1 MRKKERHHE
10 VSERLDTVRHEIV
23 SSLLGRTLSARDISH
38 EVHIGEREVYDHLEH
53 IRKSLNRKERSLV
66 VVPARC
72 RKCGFEFRKRERLK
86 APGKC
91 PVCKGESIADPL
103 FSVVDLP

>member
-1 MRKKERHHE
+1 MKRRERDIE
-10 VSERLDTVRHEIV
+10 SPERLDTVRHQIV
-23 SSLLGRTLSARDISH
+23 SALRGRTLSARDISQ
-38 EVHIGEREVYDHLEH
+38 EVRIAEREVYDHLEH
-53 IRKSLNRKERSLV
+53 IRKSLSRKDRALV

-91 PVCKGESIADPL
+91 PVCRGESIEDPL
-103 FSVVDLP
+103 FSVVELP